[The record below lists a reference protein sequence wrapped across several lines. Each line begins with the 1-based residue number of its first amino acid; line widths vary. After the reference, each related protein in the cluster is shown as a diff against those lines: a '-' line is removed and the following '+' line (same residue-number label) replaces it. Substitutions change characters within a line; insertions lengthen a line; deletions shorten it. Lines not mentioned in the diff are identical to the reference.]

1 MPRSFAIEP
10 TGRYLF
16 ALHQLSNNVV
26 EHRID
31 SATGRLVKTGREIK
45 VDTPVCLQ
53 FVPVTGK

>member
-1 MPRSFAIEP
+1 MPRNFAVDP

-26 EHRID
+26 EHKID
-31 SATGRLVKTGREIK
+31 SATGRLSTTGREIT

-53 FVPVTGK
+53 FVSANGE